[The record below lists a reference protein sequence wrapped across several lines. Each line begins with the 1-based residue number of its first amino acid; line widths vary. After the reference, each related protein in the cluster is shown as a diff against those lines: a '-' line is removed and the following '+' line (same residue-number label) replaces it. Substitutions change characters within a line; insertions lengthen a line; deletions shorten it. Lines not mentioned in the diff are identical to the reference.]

1 MRYRPAPIAVA
12 LALVLLAVPA
22 AFTGVMAAPVV
33 RAQTPPPTPVP
44 PFGSPSPFPTA
55 LETPA
60 PAPTPPRISAASAIL
75 QDLSTGQVLYA
86 KADGR
91 RRPIASVTK
100 IMTALLALEEVDP
113 SVRVTVSANAAS
125 QLGAGLGLTVGERL
139 SVENL
144 LYASMLQSSND
155 AAVVLAERVAG
166 TESAFVVAMNA
177 RAVAMGLRDTRF
189 LGPTGLDDGGYST
202 AREVAA
208 ITRAAYQWPL
218 FARIVRT
225 RFRTIPAPSGP
236 DRRIQNRN
244 VLLWLYSPTIG
255 VKTGFTSAAGHCLVV
270 AARFESME
278 LLAVVLGA
286 PDDSFSDGAALI
298 DYGLRR
304 FRRVTFLDRGESLGT
319 LLLEGASVE
328 AVAAEEL
335 IRLVREDHV
344 DTIEYELRPAKDLR
358 LPIHVGQKVG
368 REVVFVNGKRA
379 ASVDA
384 VAAAPVPPAPA
395 PTPGQSPSLL
405 DDTAVL
411 DAVIR
416 ALLAAFG

>member
-1 MRYRPAPIAVA
+1 MRSRPAPIAVA
-12 LALVLLAVPA
+12 LAIVLLATA
-22 AFTGVMAAPVV
+22 AASTGV

-44 PFGSPSPFPTA
+44 PSGSPSPFPTV
-55 LETPA
+55 LETPK
-60 PAPTPPRISAASAIL
+60 PAPTPPRVTAGSAIL

-113 SVRVTVSANAAS
+113 SVRATVSANAAS
-125 QLGAGLGLTVGERL
+125 QLGAELGLTVGERL
-139 SVENL
+139 SVRNL

-155 AAVVLAERVAG
+155 AAVALAERVAG
-166 TESAFVVAMNA
+166 TESAFVSAMNA
-177 RAVAMGLRDTRF
+177 RVGEMGLRDTLF

-208 ITRAAYQWPL
+208 ITRAAYGWPL
-218 FARIVRT
+218 FAKIART
-225 RFRTIPAPSGP
+225 RFRSIPAPSGP

-255 VKTGFTSAAGHCLVV
+255 VKTGFTSAAGHCLVA
-270 AARFESME
+270 AARFETTE

-286 PDDSFSDGAALI
+286 PEDAFSDGAALL
-298 DYGLRR
+298 DYGFRR

-319 LLLEGASVE
+319 LSVEGASVE

-335 IRLVREDHV
+335 VRLVREDHV
-344 DTIEYELRPAKDLR
+344 DTIEYELRPAEDLR
-358 LPIHVGQKVG
+358 LPILAGQKVG
-368 REVVFVNGKRA
+368 REVVFVNGKRVA
-379 ASVDA
+379 GVDA
-384 VAAAPVPPAPA
+384 VAAAPVRPVPVPAP
-395 PTPGQSPSLL
+395 GRSPSLL
-405 DDTAVL
+405 DDMAVL
-411 DAVIR
+411 AAVIR